1 MPFTTFDVN
10 IFGTTHDDLDGSN
23 ANGFSREFVIH
34 VLQVECNQT
43 IANFNMF
50 IEFYAFPWKALGT
63 SPSWFIAPNAATN
76 PITIENMKTNGRPQV
91 IHLDTMTPN
100 SPVALYSSCTIPAP
114 PCPSPADMRLFSMVF
129 QVPVTGS
136 LTGYDEDYTDMYDEN
151 TNVAKLPVNITI
163 VADDCRYSSE
173 IGTTI
178 NIYKDYFGGGSGS
191 LFGGA
196 SDIYP
201 IGFNEKITIS

>member
-1 MPFTTFDVN
+1 
-10 IFGTTHDDLDGSN
+10 
-23 ANGFSREFVIH
+23 
-34 VLQVECNQT
+34 
-43 IANFNMF
+43 
-50 IEFYAFPWKALGT
+50 
-63 SPSWFIAPNAATN
+63 
-76 PITIENMKTNGRPQV
+76 
-91 IHLDTMTPN
+91 MTPN

-114 PCPSPADMRLFSMVF
+114 PCPAPADMRLCSMVF

-151 TNVAKLPVNITI
+151 TNVAKLPVNINI
-163 VADDCRYSSE
+163 IADGCRYSSV
-173 IGTTI
+173 IGSTI
-178 NIYKDYFGGGSGS
+178 NVYKDYFGGGSGA